1 MSVESAVEKLRR
13 FVELE
18 SKLSTLIY
26 LKLVFKPYSEVGL
39 MHIAMERETAYIS
52 VFKVGDRIY
61 IPLSSVLGALRAVG
75 ESIAKGLTNSFA
87 DPVEKMFAEAH
98 CELEEDTIRHICS
111 PLGGGYIDFVKDLL
125 NKLKGDRSLYKH
137 FLTDE
142 ALREV
147 ETIVENAKQ
156 LMDVPRA
163 LEVVFSPLCPICN
176 LFGGPGVESKISI
189 LRIEPE
195 IMGIH
200 NITRASI
207 SKQSLVALPG
217 HLFTHEHAVIKK
229 LSVDLII
236 KNIRRGSI
244 EQKLLK
250 ALLSY
255 LATIGISVGGLKS
268 VGIGRYVLDSDESKG
283 GYIDL
288 NGINEKKELL
298 DALIN
303 IETKIQKSLKNL
315 INELG

>member
-176 LFGGPGVESKISI
+176 LFGGPGVESK
-189 LRIEPE
+189 
-195 IMGIH
+195 
-200 NITRASI
+200 
-207 SKQSLVALPG
+207 
-217 HLFTHEHAVIKK
+217 
-229 LSVDLII
+229 
-236 KNIRRGSI
+236 
-244 EQKLLK
+244 
-250 ALLSY
+250 Y
-255 LATIGISVGGLKS
+255 L
-268 VGIGRYVLDSDESKG
+268 Y
-283 GYIDL
+283 
-288 NGINEKKELL
+288 
-298 DALIN
+298 
-303 IETKIQKSLKNL
+303 
-315 INELG
+315 